1 MKVVSFGICS
11 DIVLLLEAKKVQLS
25 HQLATHSATHNLPA
39 SHSTST
45 TLPSD
50 DTNLLTNLLTRTQQS
65 DLKSLEKLHRIAGIT
80 LFIPNNPNEGSIS
93 QDGKG
98 DEFLGIRFETMQDG
112 LTPFVIELMEGKFEI
127 PHYVILR
134 KVEDGY
140 TLHRHTIPSF
150 IPLQELCDEFL
161 KLGDKGLEQ
170 FALALHRFLIQL
182 SNRGDTVMRLRELEG
197 VQEVKADEA
206 FRLVEVTTNEWTAKI
221 VLQDKG
227 ERCVVVNHNNQRLQ
241 DVEKVILE
249 GEADIVERISNA
261 M

>member
-1 MKVVSFGICS
+1 MR
-11 DIVLLLEAKKVQLS
+11 LS
-25 HQLATHSATHNLPA
+25 HQLATLSTTHSLPTPA
-39 SHSTST
+39 TST

-50 DTNLLTNLLTRTQQS
+50 DTNLLANLLTRTQQS
-65 DLKSLEKLHRIAGIT
+65 DLKSLERLHRIAGIT
-80 LFIPNNPNEGSIS
+80 LFVPNNPNEGSIS
-93 QDGKG
+93 QDGKA

-112 LTPFVIELMEGKFEI
+112 NAFHEEELIEGKFET

-150 IPLQELCDEFL
+150 IPLQELCDEHL

-170 FALALHRFLIQL
+170 FALALHKHLIQL
-182 SNRGDTVMRLRELEG
+182 SNRAATVARLRLLDG
-197 VQEVKADEA
+197 VEEVKADEA
-206 FRLVEVTTNEWTAKI
+206 VRLVEVTTTDWIAKI
-221 VLQDKG
+221 VLQDEG

-241 DVEKVILE
+241 NVEKLILE
-249 GEADIVERISNA
+249 REGDIVDRINNA